1 MSNELYYHLIQGF
14 RSRITAYVCTVAA
27 VGLLSSVPAQNN
39 EGTKTMSI
47 IGALGLSL
55 AATTNFMSNSEN
67 DQALADFRVNTGLQR
82 QRRLFAQGTTD
93 TSEEEK
99 ANVDWFDFHTIG
111 NDRDKFPNCI
121 IMGESGSGKTSLA
134 EYLGVV
140 LKANKRY
147 AIHPH
152 AKPTDFAGFDLVMGG
167 GRNYGTP
174 DDEPVTWAD
183 IVLRGVRPSI
193 AQVLM
198 ALLEL
203 MNQRYELY
211 YQGVD
216 DFEEIDV
223 YIDELP
229 SIVSNLGKKFIASIM
244 PQLLM
249 ECRKVKIRLWL
260 LVQGS
265 QVKLLGLE
273 GMSDLREGITFIR
286 LGRLA
291 FKHVPKNKALISQLG
306 SCARPCMVDDTP
318 AKLPGYSEMKA
329 AINTFARIR
338 STSEKQPAQTK
349 VDEAVEIIPTPT
361 PHQPSFV
368 NLVDEAIDDQDYG
381 KVRELVKQSNKDSK
395 VLEHIGRRMITE
407 YAKSISAVIKDG
419 WGMEGKYYETGKN
432 LYYQLGLNLLPK
444 GMARYTDVNIEHEL
458 EALRNQ

>member
-1 MSNELYYHLIQGF
+1 MSHELYYHLLQGL

-27 VGLLSSVPAQNN
+27 VGLVASVPTQTT
-39 EGTKTMSI
+39 EVSKTMSLG
-47 IGALGLSL
+47 GALALSL
-55 AATTNFMSNSEN
+55 AATANFRSNNEN
-67 DQALADFRVNTGLQR
+67 EEALNDFRINSSIQR
-82 QRRLFAQGTTD
+82 QRSLFTSGAFDQSAETTAEF
-93 TSEEEK
+93 S
-99 ANVDWFDFHTIG
+99 WFDFNTIG
-111 NDRDKFPNCI
+111 NDRDRFPNCI
-121 IMGESGSGKTSLA
+121 IMGEPGSGKTSLA

-167 GRNYGTP
+167 GRNYGSA
-174 DDEPVTWAD
+174 DDEPVSWAD
-183 IVLRGVRPSI
+183 IVRRGVRPSI

-198 ALLEL
+198 ALLQL

-216 DFEEIDV
+216 DFDEIDI
-223 YIDELP
+223 YLDELP
-229 SIVSNLGKKFIASIM
+229 SIVSNLGKKFIASIL

-291 FKHVPKNKALISQLG
+291 FKHVTKNKALTSQLG

-318 AKLPGYSEMKA
+318 AKLPGFSEMKA
-329 AINTFARIR
+329 AINTFAR
-338 STSEKQPAQTK
+338 KVPQPAPTQ
-349 VDEAVEIIPTPT
+349 AVEKVAAPTPVS
-361 PHQPSFV
+361 QPSFIDR
-368 NLVDEAIDDQDYG
+368 VDEAIDDQDYG
-381 KVRELVKQSNKDSK
+381 KVRELVKQSNKDTN
-395 VLEHIGRRMITE
+395 VLEHIGRRLITE

-432 LYYQLGLNLLPK
+432 IYYQLGLNLLPK
-444 GMARYTDVNIEHEL
+444 GMKRYNDVNVDQEL